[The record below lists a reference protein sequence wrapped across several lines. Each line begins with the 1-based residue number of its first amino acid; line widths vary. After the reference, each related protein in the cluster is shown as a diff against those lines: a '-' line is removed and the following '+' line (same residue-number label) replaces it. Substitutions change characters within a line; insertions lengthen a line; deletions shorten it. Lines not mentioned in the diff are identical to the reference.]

1 MTAFHLPSLQ
11 ATTPSV
17 PLSAADEQALLA
29 DQMEQARAEGFAVGH
44 ADGLAQG
51 RAELEAAARA
61 LHQAAAELATRRDA
75 LCEVVEP
82 AAISLALASAEQV
95 VGAALEI
102 RPELVLEATR
112 GALRRLAE
120 RDRVTVLVNPE
131 DLDRLRAHAPELVEE
146 LGGIGSLEIQAERR
160 IAPGG
165 VIVQTPEGDVDARLD
180 TRLARLGDVV
190 RDALR
195 PQPDA

>member
-11 ATTPSV
+11 PTAAAT
-17 PLSAADEQALLA
+17 PLSAAEEQALLA

-44 ADGLAQG
+44 ADGLVQG

-61 LHQAAAELATRRDA
+61 LQQAAAELAARRDA
-75 LCEVVEP
+75 LCDVVEP
-82 AAISLALASAEQV
+82 AAISLAIASAEQI
-95 VGAALEI
+95 VGAALQVQ
-102 RPELVLEATR
+102 PDLMLEATR

-120 RDRVTVLVNPE
+120 RDRVTILVNPD
-131 DLDRLRAHAPELVEE
+131 DLERVRTHAPALMEE
-146 LGGIGSLEIQAERR
+146 LGGIGTLDVQAERR

-165 VIVQTPEGDVDARLD
+165 VIVQTPDGDVDARLD
-180 TRLARLGDVV
+180 TRLDRLGDVV